1 MASTGHKI
9 YPQHQHIGLQVI
21 VFSFSKKECEALALQ
36 MAPLDLNDEAE
47 HKLVEGVFWN
57 AVDSLS
63 EDDRRLPQV
72 RAHLTG
78 QAIKCYFV
86 LQLVAF
92 QRFHLKSKGMKT
104 SSTCVLYCAHIAL
117 QGLG

>member
-1 MASTGHKI
+1 MPIFSKGG
-9 YPQHQHIGLQVI
+9 YGLQVI

-36 MAPLDLNDEAE
+36 MAPLDLNDESE

-72 RAHLTG
+72 CAHLAGHTMTSQITESPG
-78 QAIKCYFV
+78 LSRAPVLWLIETETTNSLSTRRYTLHFV
-86 LQLVAF
+86 GSEEQI
-92 QRFHLKSKGMKT
+92 REG
-104 SSTCVLYCAHIAL
+104 
-117 QGLG
+117 

>member
-1 MASTGHKI
+1 MYIEAMPCKEVRCSWHLAKTDHMR
-9 YPQHQHIGLQVI
+9 LQVI

-36 MAPLDLNDEAE
+36 MAPLDLNDDSE

-72 RAHLTG
+72 APGSGCLPSIPE
-78 QAIKCYFV
+78 QC
-86 LQLVAF
+86 
-92 QRFHLKSKGMKT
+92 
-104 SSTCVLYCAHIAL
+104 SSTFCTQDNISMCSSVVQIPDGCL
-117 QGLG
+117 

>member
-1 MASTGHKI
+1 MAGSCKGHL
-9 YPQHQHIGLQVI
+9 GSLDVARTDEVLLRLQVI

-36 MAPLDLNDEAE
+36 MAPLDLNDESE

-72 RAHLTG
+72 ARGSGSGCLHSLHITPK
-78 QAIKCYFV
+78 QFDPPDRSVDV
-86 LQLVAF
+86 L
-92 QRFHLKSKGMKT
+92 
-104 SSTCVLYCAHIAL
+104 LYGTTPL
-117 QGLG
+117 